1 MPKRLIALVP
11 SLLLAA
17 TVAVA
22 AGPATKPAAKP
33 AAKPATVAT
42 AKPPRAAQVT
52 GKARVGGGTIVPHYG
67 SAWRAAELAALRP
80 NYQALKPR
88 ARTNQE

>member
-1 MPKRLIALVP
+1 VPKRLIALVP

-22 AGPATKPAAKP
+22 AQPATKP

-42 AKPPRAAQVT
+42 AKAPRAAQVT

-67 SAWRAAELAALRP
+67 SAWRADELAALRP

>member
-1 MPKRLIALVP
+1 VPKRLIALVP

-22 AGPATKPAAKP
+22 AGPATKPAARP
-33 AAKPATVAT
+33 TAQPATVVN

-67 SAWRAAELAALRP
+67 SAWRADELATLRP

>member
-1 MPKRLIALVP
+1 
-11 SLLLAA
+11 
-17 TVAVA
+17 
-22 AGPATKPAAKP
+22 
-33 AAKPATVAT
+33 VAT

-67 SAWRAAELAALRP
+67 SAWRADELAALRP

>member
-1 MPKRLIALVP
+1 VPKRLIALVP

-22 AGPATKPAAKP
+22 AGPAAKP

-42 AKPPRAAQVT
+42 AKAPRAAQVT

-67 SAWRAAELAALRP
+67 SAWRADELAALRP